1 MMLATDPNMP
11 PPEPVPP
18 IIVPP
23 EPNDPKPAVP
33 PMEDDRP
40 AEAPVKLPG
49 RPGAPERVGAGIS
62 SQIAALCTPR
72 GHSLLSI

>member
-1 MMLATDPNMP
+1 MIFATDPNMP
-11 PPEPVPP
+11 PPELVPP

-33 PMEDDRP
+33 PIEDDRP

-49 RPGAPERVGAGIS
+49 RPGAPERV
-62 SQIAALCTPR
+62 
-72 GHSLLSI
+72 